1 MANLLLLNFG
11 TFIETNRF
19 KALAAKG
26 GFAETDVLDST
37 NPGPG
42 GLIQKDGVRKID
54 VAGAPV
60 HSFYELSSPVWKS
73 TIDGDKP
80 FKEEFKSWFERALDK
95 PVQCIYMTGHHWSHD
110 GSAILSW
117 EEEQKF
123 FHARFETDKQTLEF
137 GVTGDRVEI
146 DTTNLRAE
154 CKLVFGFGCNVCGG
168 SNSTKYQRFFKPSAP
183 VICGWTE
190 SIALPKTEAKSVNKR
205 FFEYLDIYAKEPARN
220 VSSSDRVTWFHNNDS
235 MQLVKAWGWAT
246 KGWKQAQARARDK
259 DGSFYKFK
267 VNRKGWPEPVK
278 VP

>member
-26 GFAETDVLDST
+26 GFTEIDVLDST

-42 GLIQKDGVRKID
+42 ALIQKDGVRKIN
-54 VAGAPV
+54 VAGAAV
-60 HSFYELSSPVWKS
+60 HSFYGLSSTVWKS
-73 TIDGDKP
+73 EIADDP
-80 FKEEFKSWFERALDK
+80 FKTEFKSWLDRALDK

-110 GSAILSW
+110 EFANLSW
-117 EEEQKF
+117 EEELKF
-123 FHARFETDKQTLEF
+123 FHARFDTDKQTLQF
-137 GVTGDRVEI
+137 GVTGDRVDV

-168 SNSTKYQRFFKPSAP
+168 SNSTKYQRFFQPSTP

-190 SIALPKTEAKSVNKR
+190 SIALPKSEAQSVNKR
-205 FFEYLDIYAKEPARN
+205 FFGYLDIYAKEPARK
-220 VSSSDRVTWFHNNDS
+220 VSPRDRVTWFHDNDS
-235 MQLVKAWGWAT
+235 IELVKAWGWAT
-246 KGWKQAQARARDK
+246 KRWKQAQARARDK

-267 VNRKGWPEPVK
+267 VNKKGWPEPVK
-278 VP
+278 V